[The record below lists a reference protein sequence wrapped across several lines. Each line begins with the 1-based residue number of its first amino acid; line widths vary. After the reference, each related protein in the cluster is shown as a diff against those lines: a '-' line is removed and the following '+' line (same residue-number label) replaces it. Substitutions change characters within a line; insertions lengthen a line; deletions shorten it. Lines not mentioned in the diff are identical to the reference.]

1 MRREARGGGG
11 VFLGCFWDAGSLGW
25 RMPGSQSGAG
35 AAGASR
41 SSGEDAAP
49 TAAKW
54 GCRAGGAA
62 GPLPSA
68 RGVIPVAGLCSRPPA
83 AGVTVTGGAS
93 PHPAAEDSPAA
104 MRWLEC
110 RSCRCPPRPRPA
122 ASGGG
127 RWPGRC
133 CQGTR
138 GLQGDSG
145 TGGGGHGGA
154 MGLRARTGRGL
165 PVEGLGVCA
174 RVCVCMYEH
183 A

>member
-1 MRREARGGGG
+1 MPWQARGAVGYFWVVFGARAAWAGGCPGARAVLGQPEQELGGG
-11 VFLGCFWDAGSLGW
+11 CCSA
-25 RMPGSQSGAG
+25 
-35 AAGASR
+35 
-41 SSGEDAAP
+41 
-49 TAAKW
+49 AAKW
-54 GCRAGGAA
+54 GCGAGG
-62 GPLPSA
+62 GSPGLCPPV
-68 RGVIPVAGLCSRPPA
+68 RGVLPVAGLCSLPPA
-83 AGVTVTGGAS
+83 AGATVTGGAF

-133 CQGTR
+133 CWGTR

-145 TGGGGHGGA
+145 TGGAGMGGRDREGTACGGA
-154 MGLRARTGRGL
+154 
-165 PVEGLGVCA
+165 VCVCA
-174 RVCVCMYEH
+174 RECACVCVHEH